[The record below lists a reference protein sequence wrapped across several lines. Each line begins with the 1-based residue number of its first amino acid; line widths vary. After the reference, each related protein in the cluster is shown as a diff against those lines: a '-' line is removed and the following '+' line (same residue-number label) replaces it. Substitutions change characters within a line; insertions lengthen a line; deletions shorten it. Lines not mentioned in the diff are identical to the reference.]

1 MGKTSES
8 HFSEIDHNTY
18 PGLRHVHGL
27 TREVMMASCPRQ
39 WFVNGGDPFSSIFIQ
54 NIQIIFIIYWNWVY
68 IYIKISYSQTN
79 HNKFLNLALA
89 LGSLQ
94 RASSSFPVT
103 SKSQPSATL
112 EVIEPCWV
120 HQRHS
125 QQPKLRAPS
134 SCLGASIVMWMTSDI
149 R

>member
-8 HFSEIDHNTY
+8 HFSEIDHNTH
-18 PGLRHVHGL
+18 PGLRRVHGL
-27 TREVMMASCPRQ
+27 IREVMMASCPRQ

-103 SKSQPSATL
+103 SKSQPSATRS
-112 EVIEPCWV
+112 
-120 HQRHS
+120 H
-125 QQPKLRAPS
+125 RAMLGSPTPFAAAKAKS
-134 SCLGASIVMWMTSDI
+134 SFFLPWGFDSDVDDI
-149 R
+149 